1 MVKSLLNKKIDYNEI
16 RGIDSS
22 DEEFDANLYET
33 KVFSKTI
40 VFALGQP
47 NYLYIDQNIIYYPI
61 YLVENDEIK
70 TQIGIYEIIAT
81 NQENILDADG
91 DIDLNKFDK
100 PLLYSFAYEEIH
112 ESDIVDGD
120 GDGDGDE
127 DKEQSKKET
136 KKSTKHK
143 LWIQKFMKDGDY
155 NIIDTKYDGN
165 CFFSMVKLALEE
177 NGQDTTID
185 EMRDILSQ
193 NATDALFE
201 TYKTRYESLIDE
213 EKKISREIKNITKR
227 HNDLETTMKKTKD
240 RNLSLSY
247 IKQSDEMKKQHIDL
261 KTQRKN
267 TRVNISEYE
276 FMKGI
281 DNLSMLKL
289 KMKTSEFWADSWAI
303 STLERELNLKT
314 IIFSEQNFK
323 EGDTINVLQCGIMDD
338 KLEQKGN
345 FEPSF
350 YILACYYG
358 GYHYQMIT
366 YKNEKSFNYSELPD
380 DVKMLVVEKCL
391 EKMAGPYSLIPD
403 FASYKIKLNHGDD
416 NDEEKVLEL
425 EKTSMDDT
433 MSQTQMT
440 MQPAAQETTS
450 DLYNNGTI
458 FRFYSKSIDK
468 PLPGKGAGES
478 IGEEGTDAYAELAK
492 IPEWRK
498 KLSNFW
504 MAEFVLDKHRWASV
518 EHYYQAS
525 KFKRNNKEFYIQFS
539 LDSPDSD
546 IAKDAGLAKAAGG
559 KSGMTK
565 KLVDGVKKKVLV
577 RPKNVIMDPDFFEK
591 SQGMKYKRGEMEME
605 SAMRAK
611 FTQNADLKKLL
622 LATKKAKL
630 EHITRGKPAIVF
642 NDLMRVRREMKNE
655 SS

>member
-1 MVKSLLNKKIDYNEI
+1 
-16 RGIDSS
+16 
-22 DEEFDANLYET
+22 
-33 KVFSKTI
+33 
-40 VFALGQP
+40 
-47 NYLYIDQNIIYYPI
+47 
-61 YLVENDEIK
+61 
-70 TQIGIYEIIAT
+70 
-81 NQENILDADG
+81 
-91 DIDLNKFDK
+91 
-100 PLLYSFAYEEIH
+100 
-112 ESDIVDGD
+112 
-120 GDGDGDE
+120 
-127 DKEQSKKET
+127 
-136 KKSTKHK
+136 
-143 LWIQKFMKDGDY
+143 
-155 NIIDTKYDGN
+155 
-165 CFFSMVKLALEE
+165 
-177 NGQDTTID
+177 
-185 EMRDILSQ
+185 
-193 NATDALFE
+193 
-201 TYKTRYESLIDE
+201 
-213 EKKISREIKNITKR
+213 
-227 HNDLETTMKKTKD
+227 
-240 RNLSLSY
+240 
-247 IKQSDEMKKQHIDL
+247 
-261 KTQRKN
+261 
-267 TRVNISEYE
+267 
-276 FMKGI
+276 
-281 DNLSMLKL
+281 
-289 KMKTSEFWADSWAI
+289 
-303 STLERELNLKT
+303 
-314 IIFSEQNFK
+314 
-323 EGDTINVLQCGIMDD
+323 MDD
-338 KLEQKGN
+338 KLEQKGK

-366 YKNEKSFNYSELPD
+366 YKNEKSFNYSELPE

-391 EKMAGPYSLIPD
+391 EKMAGPYSLIPN

-559 KSGMTK
+559 KSGMTT

-577 RPKNVIMDPDFFEK
+577 RPKNVTIDPDFFK
-591 SQGMKYKRGEMEME
+591 KTQGMKYVRGEMEME

-622 LATKKAKL
+622 LATKNAKL

>member
-120 GDGDGDE
+120 GDE
-127 DKEQSKKET
+127 EQSKKET

-261 KTQRKN
+261 KTRRKN

-559 KSGMTK
+559 KSGMTT

-577 RPKNVIMDPDFFEK
+577 RPKNVTIDPDFFK
-591 SQGMKYKRGEMEME
+591 KTQGMKYVRGEMEME

-622 LATKKAKL
+622 LATKNAKL

>member
-112 ESDIVDGD
+112 ESDIVDV
-120 GDGDGDE
+120 DE
-127 DKEQSKKET
+127 DEDEEQSKKES

-177 NGQDTTID
+177 NSQDTTID

-201 TYKTRYESLIDE
+201 NYKTRYESLIDE

-323 EGDTINVLQCGIMDD
+323 EGDTINVLQCGITDD

-366 YKNEKSFNYSELPD
+366 YKNEKSFNYSELPE

-559 KSGMTK
+559 KSGMTT

-577 RPKNVIMDPDFFEK
+577 RPKNVTIDPDFFK
-591 SQGMKYKRGEMEME
+591 KTQGMKYVRGEMEME

-622 LATKKAKL
+622 LATKNAKL

-642 NDLMRVRREMKNE
+642 NDLMRVRREIKNE

>member
-112 ESDIVDGD
+112 ESDIVDV
-120 GDGDGDE
+120 DE
-127 DKEQSKKET
+127 DEDEEQSKKES

-201 TYKTRYESLIDE
+201 NYKTRYESLIDE

-267 TRVNISEYE
+267 TRVNVSEYE

-366 YKNEKSFNYSELPD
+366 YKNKKSFNYSELPE

-403 FASYKIKLNHGDD
+403 FASYKIKLNNGDD

-440 MQPAAQETTS
+440 MQPATQETTS

-525 KFKRNNKEFYIQFS
+525 KFKRNNKDFYIQFS

-559 KSGMTK
+559 KSGMTT

-577 RPKNVIMDPDFFEK
+577 RPKNVTIDPDFFK
-591 SQGMKYKRGEMEME
+591 KTQGMKYVRGEMEME

-642 NDLMRVRREMKNE
+642 NDLMRVRRELQQE
-655 SS
+655 V

>member
-120 GDGDGDE
+120 DNE
-127 DKEQSKKET
+127 EQSKKET

-201 TYKTRYESLIDE
+201 NYKTRYESLIDE

-267 TRVNISEYE
+267 TRVNVSEYE

-366 YKNEKSFNYSELPD
+366 YKNEKSFNYSELPE

-559 KSGMTK
+559 KSGMTT

-577 RPKNVIMDPDFFEK
+577 RPKNVTIDPDFFK
-591 SQGMKYKRGEMEME
+591 KTQGMKYVRGEMEME

-622 LATKKAKL
+622 LATKNAKL

-642 NDLMRVRREMKNE
+642 NDLMRVRREIKNE

>member
-120 GDGDGDE
+120 DNE
-127 DKEQSKKET
+127 EQSKKET

-201 TYKTRYESLIDE
+201 NYKTRYESLIDE

-267 TRVNISEYE
+267 TRVNVSEYE

-338 KLEQKGN
+338 KLEQKGK

-366 YKNEKSFNYSELPD
+366 YKNEKSFNYSELPE

-391 EKMAGPYSLIPD
+391 EKMAGPYSLIPN

-559 KSGMTK
+559 KSGMTT

-577 RPKNVIMDPDFFEK
+577 RPKNVTIDPDFFK
-591 SQGMKYKRGEMEME
+591 KTQGMKYVRGEMEME

-622 LATKKAKL
+622 LATKNAKL

>member
-1 MVKSLLNKKIDYNEI
+1 MVKSLLDKTISYNEI
-16 RGIDSS
+16 RGIDPS
-22 DEEFDANLYET
+22 DEDYDANLYET
-33 KVFSKTI
+33 ILFDKNI

-47 NYLYIDQNIIYYPI
+47 KYLYIENNIIYYPI

-70 TQIGIYEIIAT
+70 TQIGLYEIIAT
-81 NQENILDADG
+81 NQENIMDSEG

-100 PLLYSFAYEEIH
+100 PLLYDFAYEEIH
-112 ESDIVDGD
+112 SSDIVN
-120 GDGDGDE
+120 DE
-127 DKEQSKKET
+127 QHEDDDDEHEDEKQQESKKES
-136 KKSTKHK
+136 KKSRKHK
-143 LWIQKFMKDGDY
+143 LWIQKFMKDSDY
-155 NIIDTKYDGN
+155 DIIDTKYDGN

-177 NGQDTTID
+177 NGQETTID

-201 TYKTRYESLIDE
+201 NYKLRYDNLIDE
-213 EKKISREIKNITKR
+213 EKKISQELKNITKR
-227 HNDLETTMKKTKD
+227 HNNLESTMKKTKD

-247 IKQSDEMKKQHIDL
+247 MKQSEEMKKQHIDL
-261 KTQRKN
+261 KNQRKN
-267 TRVNISEYE
+267 VRVNISEYE
-276 FMKGI
+276 FMKEI

-289 KMKTSEFWADSWAI
+289 KMKTSAFWADAWAI
-303 STLERELNLKT
+303 STLERELNIKT

-323 EGDTINVLQCGIMDD
+323 QGDIINVLQCGIMDD

-366 YKNEKSFNYSELPD
+366 YKNEKSFNYSELPE
-380 DVKMLVVEKCL
+380 DVKILVVEKCL

-403 FASYKIKLNHGDD
+403 FASYKIRLNHGDD
-416 NDEEKVLEL
+416 NDEEQVLDM
-425 EKTSMDDT
+425 EKSSSVEM
-433 MSQTQMT
+433 MK
-440 MQPAAQETTS
+440 PEETTS
-450 DLYNNGTI
+450 DLYDNATI

-478 IGEEGTDAYAELAK
+478 VGQEGTDAYKELAK

-504 MAEFVLDKHRWASV
+504 IAEFVLDKHRWASV

-525 KFKRNNKEFYIQFS
+525 KFKRNNKQFYVQFS

-546 IAKDAGLAKAAGG
+546 IAKDPVLAKAAGG
-559 KSGMTK
+559 KSGMTT

-577 RPKNVIMDPDFFEK
+577 RPKNVTIDPDFFDK

-642 NDLMRVRREMKNE
+642 NDLMRVRRELQQE
-655 SS
+655 V

>member
-1 MVKSLLNKKIDYNEI
+1 MVKSLLDKKITYNEL
-16 RGIDSS
+16 RDIDPS
-22 DEEFDANLYET
+22 DEDYDANLYET
-33 KVFSKTI
+33 IVFDKNI

-47 NYLYIDQNIIYYPI
+47 KYLYIDNNVIYYPI
-61 YLVENDEIK
+61 YLIENDEIK
-70 TQIGIYEIIAT
+70 TQIGLYEIIAT
-81 NQENILDADG
+81 NQKNIMDTDG

-100 PLLYSFAYEEIH
+100 PLLYDFAYEEIYS
-112 ESDIVDGD
+112 SDIVDNEEEEEEEEEE
-120 GDGDGDE
+120 E
-127 DKEQSKKET
+127 DQKQSNKEI

-143 LWIQKFMKDGDY
+143 LWIQKFMKDSNYD
-155 NIIDTKYDGN
+155 IIDTKYDGN
-165 CFFSMVKLALEE
+165 CFFSILQLALEE
-177 NGQDTTID
+177 NGQDITID
-185 EMRDILSQ
+185 KMRDILSQ

-201 TYKTRYESLIDE
+201 TYKLRYDDLIDE
-213 EKKISREIKNITKR
+213 EKKISQELKNITKR
-227 HNDLETTMKKTKD
+227 HNNLETTMKKTKD

-247 IKQSDEMKKQHIDL
+247 IKQSEEMKKQHVDL
-261 KTQRKN
+261 KTRRKHM
-267 TRVNISEYE
+267 RINIGEYE

-314 IIFSEQNFK
+314 IIFSEQYFK
-323 EGDTINVLQCGIMDD
+323 EGDIINVLQCGIMDD

-366 YKNEKSFNYSELPD
+366 YKNKKSFNYSELPE

-403 FASYKIKLNHGDD
+403 FVSYKIKLNNDD
-416 NDEEKVLEL
+416 DTHEEKVLEM
-425 EKTSMDDT
+425 EKSSSIEM
-433 MSQTQMT
+433 MK
-440 MQPAAQETTS
+440 PEETTS
-450 DLYNNGTI
+450 DLYDNSTI
-458 FRFYSKSIDK
+458 FRFYSKSIGK

-478 IGEEGTDAYAELAK
+478 IGPEGTDAYKELAK

-504 MAEFVLDKHRWASV
+504 MAEFVLDNHRWASV

-525 KFKRNNKEFYIQFS
+525 KFKRNNKQFYIKFS

-546 IAKDAGLAKAAGG
+546 IAKDPLLAKAAGG
-559 KSGMTK
+559 KSGMTTR
-565 KLVDGVKKKVLV
+565 LVDGVKKKVLV
-577 RPKNVIMDPDFFEK
+577 RPKNVTIDPDFFEK

-611 FTQNADLKKLL
+611 FTQNADLKELL

-642 NDLMRVRREMKNE
+642 NDLMRVRRELQQE
-655 SS
+655 V

>member
-120 GDGDGDE
+120 DNE
-127 DKEQSKKET
+127 EQSKKET

-201 TYKTRYESLIDE
+201 NYKTRYESLIDE

-267 TRVNISEYE
+267 TRVNVSEYE

-338 KLEQKGN
+338 KLEQKGK

-366 YKNEKSFNYSELPD
+366 YKNEKSFNYSELPE

-559 KSGMTK
+559 KSGMTT

-577 RPKNVIMDPDFFEK
+577 RPKNVTIDPDFFK
-591 SQGMKYKRGEMEME
+591 KTQGMKYVRGEMEME

-622 LATKKAKL
+622 LATKNAKL

-642 NDLMRVRREMKNE
+642 NDLMRVRREIKNE

>member
-112 ESDIVDGD
+112 EPDIVDGD
-120 GDGDGDE
+120 EDE
-127 DKEQSKKET
+127 DEEQYKKESKKR
-136 KKSTKHK
+136 TKHK

-201 TYKTRYESLIDE
+201 NYKTRYESLIDE

-267 TRVNISEYE
+267 TRVNVSEYE

-366 YKNEKSFNYSELPD
+366 YKNEKSFNYSELPE

-559 KSGMTK
+559 KSGMTT

-577 RPKNVIMDPDFFEK
+577 RPKNVTIDPDFFK
-591 SQGMKYKRGEMEME
+591 KTQGMKYVRGEMEME

-622 LATKKAKL
+622 LATKNAKL

-642 NDLMRVRREMKNE
+642 NDLMRVRREIKNE

>member
-120 GDGDGDE
+120 GDE
-127 DKEQSKKET
+127 EQSKKET

-201 TYKTRYESLIDE
+201 NYKTRYESLIDE

-267 TRVNISEYE
+267 TRVNVSEYE

-338 KLEQKGN
+338 KLEQKGK

-403 FASYKIKLNHGDD
+403 FASYKIKLNNGDD

-559 KSGMTK
+559 KSGMTT

-577 RPKNVIMDPDFFEK
+577 RPKNVTIDPDFFK
-591 SQGMKYKRGEMEME
+591 KTQGMKYVRGEMEME

>member
-120 GDGDGDE
+120 GDE
-127 DKEQSKKET
+127 EQSKKET

-201 TYKTRYESLIDE
+201 NYKTRYEIIIDE

-267 TRVNISEYE
+267 TRVNVSEYE

-366 YKNEKSFNYSELPD
+366 YKNEKSFNYSELPE

-403 FASYKIKLNHGDD
+403 FASYKIKLNNGDD

-559 KSGMTK
+559 KSGMTT

-577 RPKNVIMDPDFFEK
+577 RPKNVTIDPDFFK
-591 SQGMKYKRGEMEME
+591 KTQGMKYVRGEMEME

-622 LATKKAKL
+622 LATKNAKL

>member
-1 MVKSLLNKKIDYNEI
+1 M
-16 RGIDSS
+16 
-22 DEEFDANLYET
+22 
-33 KVFSKTI
+33 
-40 VFALGQP
+40 GQP

-120 GDGDGDE
+120 GDGDE
-127 DKEQSKKET
+127 EQSKKES

-177 NGQDTTID
+177 NDQDTTID

-267 TRVNISEYE
+267 TRVNVSEYE

-366 YKNEKSFNYSELPD
+366 YNNEKSFNYSELPD

-458 FRFYSKSIDK
+458 FRFYS
-468 PLPGKGAGES
+468 
-478 IGEEGTDAYAELAK
+478 
-492 IPEWRK
+492 
-498 KLSNFW
+498 
-504 MAEFVLDKHRWASV
+504 
-518 EHYYQAS
+518 S
-525 KFKRNNKEFYIQFS
+525 KF
-539 LDSPDSD
+539 L
-546 IAKDAGLAKAAGG
+546 
-559 KSGMTK
+559 
-565 KLVDGVKKKVLV
+565 
-577 RPKNVIMDPDFFEK
+577 
-591 SQGMKYKRGEMEME
+591 
-605 SAMRAK
+605 
-611 FTQNADLKKLL
+611 
-622 LATKKAKL
+622 
-630 EHITRGKPAIVF
+630 
-642 NDLMRVRREMKNE
+642 NDCIHRKI
-655 SS
+655 

>member
-120 GDGDGDE
+120 GDE
-127 DKEQSKKET
+127 EQSKKET

-201 TYKTRYESLIDE
+201 NYKTRYESLIDE

-267 TRVNISEYE
+267 TRVNVSEYE

-338 KLEQKGN
+338 KLEQKGK

-366 YKNEKSFNYSELPD
+366 YKNEKSFNYSELPE

-403 FASYKIKLNHGDD
+403 FASYKIKLNNGDD

-559 KSGMTK
+559 KSGMTT

-577 RPKNVIMDPDFFEK
+577 RPKNVTIDPDFFK
-591 SQGMKYKRGEMEME
+591 KTQGMKYVRGEMEME

-622 LATKKAKL
+622 LATKNAKL

>member
-120 GDGDGDE
+120 GDE
-127 DKEQSKKET
+127 EQSKKET

-559 KSGMTK
+559 KSGMTT

-577 RPKNVIMDPDFFEK
+577 RPKNVTIDPDFFK
-591 SQGMKYKRGEMEME
+591 KTQGMKYVRGEMEME

-622 LATKKAKL
+622 LATKNAKL

-642 NDLMRVRREMKNE
+642 NDLMRVRREIKNE

>member
-120 GDGDGDE
+120 DNE
-127 DKEQSKKET
+127 EQSKKET

-201 TYKTRYESLIDE
+201 NYKTRYESLIDE

-267 TRVNISEYE
+267 TRVNVSEYE

-338 KLEQKGN
+338 KLEQKGK

-366 YKNEKSFNYSELPD
+366 YKNEKSFNYSELPE

-391 EKMAGPYSLIPD
+391 EKMAGPYSLIPN

-559 KSGMTK
+559 KSGMTT

-577 RPKNVIMDPDFFEK
+577 RPKNVTIDPDFFK
-591 SQGMKYKRGEMEME
+591 KTQGMKYVRGEMEME

-622 LATKKAKL
+622 LATKNAKL

-642 NDLMRVRREMKNE
+642 NDLMRVRREIKNE